1 MLSPAIPPGK
11 AFRSDMLAQL
21 GTAFGPV
28 IGIVVLASALVCSP
42 AYSSRETAF
51 HTSLS
56 QVGEWIDR
64 SGKITVLRA
73 SIAEKLGF
81 QNVDLRVHERGF
93 RIAGEQFTH
102 VCSTTDLPGF
112 EEIILLALVDE
123 ATGDAVIWRATR
135 SGDVVRTARFEDG
148 LAKTV
153 PNETEQTPFAVEKEY
168 FLKRFRA
175 ETFRNN
181 PAPPYTLQATPR
193 PLELAVEANV
203 RTRSRQATLPSE
215 ITVLLLYP
223 WVIPVVIAALVVGAC
238 VKSRR

>member
-1 MLSPAIPPGK
+1 MLKLVPPSDER
-11 AFRSDMLAQL
+11 FRSFIFAQI
-21 GTAFGPV
+21 GTALAFV
-28 IGIVVLASALVCSP
+28 IGIVVLASTILCP
-42 AYSSRETAF
+42 RAYSSREITF
-51 HTSLS
+51 QRSLS

-64 SGKITVLRA
+64 SGKITVIRA
-73 SIAEKLGF
+73 NIAEKLGL

-93 RIAGEQFTH
+93 RIRGEQFTH
-102 VCSTTDLPGF
+102 VCSTADLPGF
-112 EEIILLALVDE
+112 QEIMFLALVDE

-135 SGDVVRTARFEDG
+135 TGDLVRTARFEDG

-153 PNETEQTPFAVEKEY
+153 PNETEQTAFAVEKEY

-223 WVIPVVIAALVVGAC
+223 WVIPVVIAALVMGAC